1 MKKTAIFFAMLAGVL
16 AVSSCKQNT
25 EPRLEPATEFV
36 LNTPALATQ
45 YFNLEDE
52 GSTLSLDWSQPN
64 WGVSLVASYNVQ
76 MSFSKDFTAYEA
88 DGQSYA
94 AVYDLPDTYTACNA
108 TISAEQVAVGMCS
121 LRGIR
126 TDADYTDEPARSV
139 YFRVVAS
146 VPGVEGTEIISNVVE
161 YTQLKGYCAVPSPGR
176 VFLVGAPEGW
186 KGPDAVNADHYAAWA
201 LSEDIDA
208 IGSKVYYGTFN
219 IPAGSAMFRFYT
231 ALTGWDNDSYGSQ
244 VDDNALDFAFTNNEF
259 QSKVVKGKGSFN
271 FPDWT
276 TDGVMD
282 MTLNMKD
289 MQIIIKATR

>member
-25 EPRLEPATEFV
+25 EPRMKPATEFK

-52 GSTLSLDWSQPN
+52 GSTISLDWSQPD
-64 WGVSLVASYNVQ
+64 WGFSAAGTYKVQ
-76 MSFSKDFTAYEA
+76 MSLNAQFTATEQ
-88 DGQSYA
+88 DGQTYDA
-94 AVYDLPDTYTACNA
+94 YYDLPDTYQGF
-108 TISAEQVAVGMCS
+108 SASIKSEDIAVGICS

-126 TDADYTDEPARSV
+126 TDAEYTDEPARPV
-139 YFRVVAS
+139 YFRVVGSLA
-146 VPGVEGTEIISNVVE
+146 GVEGSEITSNVVE
-161 YTQLKGYCAVPSPGR
+161 FTQIKGYCAVPSPGR

-186 KGPDAVNADHYAAWA
+186 KGPDAVNAEHYANWA
-201 LSEDIDA
+201 LMENVDA
-208 IGSKVYYGTFN
+208 IGSKIYYGTFN

-244 VDDNALDFAFTNNEF
+244 PDDNPLDFAFTNGEF

-271 FPDWT
+271 FPGWT
-276 TDGVMD
+276 EDGVMN
-282 MTLNMKD
+282 MTLNMND
-289 MQIIIKATR
+289 MQLIIKAN